1 MRTYCQGKV
10 KFTIQQ
16 THRMIRANKY
26 AAGNDYSLLCVCV
39 LVSGVRFV
47 YFPMPKTPTR
57 EHRLWQAEGDRVLLY
72 PIKCSKLYNIL
83 YALTHDPSL
92 FLHLASNVLKASH
105 KLLNYLLIY

>member
-1 MRTYCQGKV
+1 MMPEILESQKNLYPPQQIMRTYCQGKV

-57 EHRLWQAEGDRVLLY
+57 EHRLWQAEGDRVLL
-72 PIKCSKLYNIL
+72 
-83 YALTHDPSL
+83 
-92 FLHLASNVLKASH
+92 
-105 KLLNYLLIY
+105 

>member
-1 MRTYCQGKV
+1 MMSEMLWSRKRICIHGKLMRTYCQGKV

-57 EHRLWQAEGDRVLLY
+57 EHRLWQAEGDRVGSASY
-72 PIKCSKLYNIL
+72 QECSKSY
-83 YALTHDPSL
+83 
-92 FLHLASNVLKASH
+92 VQ
-105 KLLNYLLIY
+105 